1 MRLASRTNE
10 NKSTLRLIMV
20 KLISTEDE
28 ELILKTEKIHVCLKT
43 NSDEIT

>member
-1 MRLASRTNE
+1 MRLASRTKQ

-20 KLISTEDE
+20 KLMSTEDE
-28 ELILKTEKIHVCLKT
+28 ELILKTEKIYVCLKT